1 MRILKSIHVR
11 IQRGRE
17 MGIEMETPMEIE
29 IEMRILNLSATTAS
43 NARPNRPLSVTINL
57 SISRSVFRCLFV
69 SAHCLNCD
77 SKSPT
82 AKWIS
87 FASSFSSYYT
97 LAPKRFL
104 LRSFWQEV
112 LGKNANLQLLLM
124 RSLVIPCRATSIIC
138 EPFLRRLSP
147 PDYPFETHRLL
158 DDVLDA
164 VLPHIKLRSGIFEFS
179 RKKLILLI
187 NEGDK
192 FGSENYKKKNR
203 VIAKNWLS
211 GAQPQNSIR
220 ISVTKN

>member
-29 IEMRILNLSATTAS
+29 IEMRILNSSATTAS
-43 NARPNRPLSVTINL
+43 NGRPNRPLSVTINL

-164 VLPHIKLRSGIFEFS
+164 VLDAVLPHMVSHKTEIWYFRILS
-179 RKKLILLI
+179 KKIDFAYQWR
-187 NEGDK
+187 G
-192 FGSENYKKKNR
+192 
-203 VIAKNWLS
+203 
-211 GAQPQNSIR
+211 
-220 ISVTKN
+220 